1 MLLINGNLWSNTET
15 EKAIQLVSKQI
26 VDTIS
31 NKSLDRQTVLDASG
45 RFADDFLNGN
55 LDMEFAPFLEHEE
68 LSRTEIQALVETFQ
82 KDALGKRTSRELDS
96 LKQDNSIMILPKG
109 VLFHI
114 AAGNMDILPA
124 YSVLEGL
131 LTGNINIL
139 KLPSADHGLSVFLLQ
154 KLMEYEPRLKEY
166 IYVFDTPS
174 SDLVTVQKLMHLA
187 NTIVVWG
194 SDDAIEAVRK
204 NAPVNAEIV
213 EWGHKLSFCYIQDMN
228 IPDSLL
234 LKLAHHLFETNQLL
248 CNSCQG
254 IYLDTDNFEDI
265 AAFGKRFAKIL
276 GEIEKEYVLPD
287 YLQGKL
293 TLEALTRRLE
303 NTDQK
308 EIIYQNQRSSVIC
321 KRDSDLELSMLYGNV
336 WVKPLKPERIG
347 AALHKSKLYL
357 QTAGIYPLSTSLIQ
371 KLSRTGLTK
380 ITGIGEMSKK
390 QLGMTHDG
398 RFSLQ
403 QYVRLVEEI
412 YELSGEEKHEREQ

>member
-15 EKAIQLVSKQI
+15 EKAIELVSHQI
-26 VDTIS
+26 VDTLS
-31 NKSLDRQTVLDASG
+31 NKSLDRQTVLNAAG
-45 RFADDFLNGN
+45 RFTDDFLGGN
-55 LDMEFAPFLEHEE
+55 LNKEFAPFLQHEE
-68 LSRTEIQALVETFQ
+68 ITKEDIHTLVETFQ
-82 KDALGKRTSRELDS
+82 KDALSKRTSRELDS
-96 LKQDNSIMILPKG
+96 LKQSDHILIVPKG

-139 KLPSADHGLSVFLLQ
+139 KLPSADHGLSIFLLK
-154 KLMEYEPRLKEY
+154 KLIEYEPRLKEY

-174 SDLVTVQKLMHLA
+174 SDLLSVQKLMHFA

-194 SDDAIEAVRK
+194 SDNAIEAVRK

-213 EWGHKLSFCYIQDMN
+213 EWGHKLSFCYIQDMGVS
-228 IPDSLL
+228 DALL
-234 LKLAHHLFETNQLL
+234 VKLAHHLFETNQLL

-254 IYLDTDNFEDI
+254 IYVDTDNFEEA
-265 AAFGKRFAKIL
+265 AAFGKRFAKIME
-276 GEIEKEYVLPD
+276 EIEPEYVLPD

-303 NTDQK
+303 NIKEK
-308 EIIYQNQRSSVIC
+308 EIIYQNRRSSVTC
-321 KRDSDLELSMLYGNV
+321 KRDSELELSLLYGNI
-336 WVKPLKPERIG
+336 WVKPLKQDRIA
-347 AALHKSKLYL
+347 AALLKSKLYL
-357 QTAGIYPLSTSLIQ
+357 QTAGIYPFNAPLIQ
-371 KLSRTGLTK
+371 KLSRTGLTN
-380 ITGIGEMSKK
+380 IISIGEMSDK

-403 QYVRLVEEI
+403 QYVRLVEVGHPVVKRT
-412 YELSGEEKHEREQ
+412 STGR

>member
-15 EKAIQLVSKQI
+15 ERAIELVSNQI
-26 VDTIS
+26 VDTLS
-31 NKSLDRQTVLDASG
+31 NKSLDRQTVLDAAG
-45 RFADDFLNGN
+45 RFTDDFLNGN
-55 LDMEFAPFLEHEE
+55 LNKEFAPFFQHEE
-68 LSRTEIQALVETFQ
+68 ITKEEIHTLVETFQ
-82 KDALGKRTSRELDS
+82 KDALSKRTSRELDS
-96 LKQDNSIMILPKG
+96 LKQGDHILIVPKG

-139 KLPSADHGLSVFLLQ
+139 KLPSADHGLSVFLLK
-154 KLMEYEPRLKEY
+154 KLIEYEPRLKEY

-174 SDLVTVQKLMHLA
+174 SDLLTVQKLMNFA

-213 EWGHKLSFCYIQDMN
+213 EWGHKLSFCYIQDMGV
-228 IPDSLL
+228 PDSLL
-234 LKLAHHLFETNQLL
+234 VKLAHHLFETNQLL

-254 IYLDTDNFEDI
+254 IYVDTDNYEDA

-276 GEIEKEYVLPD
+276 GEIEPEYVLPD

-303 NTDQK
+303 NINEK
-308 EIIYQNQRSSVIC
+308 EIIYQNQRSSVTC
-321 KRDSDLELSMLYGNV
+321 KRDSDLELSLLYGNI
-336 WVKPLKPERIG
+336 WVKPLKQDRIG
-347 AALHKSKLYL
+347 AALLKSKLYL
-357 QTAGIYPLSTSLIQ
+357 QTAGIYPFSTPLIQ
-371 KLSRTGLTK
+371 KLSRTGLTN
-380 ITGIGEMSKK
+380 IISIGEMSDK
-390 QLGMTHDG
+390 QLRMTHDG

-403 QYVRLVEEI
+403 QYVRLVEV
-412 YELSGEEKHEREQ
+412 GRH

>member
-1 MLLINGNLWSNTET
+1 MDRYIRKLFRSRNPYDHQQNRDNFFHAMKAACRDFYQNSNQYRDICKLNNFNPEHLKSEEDLYNIPVIPTSYL
-15 EKAIQLVSKQI
+15 KRN
-26 VDTIS
+26 DIS
-31 NKSLDRQTVLDASG
+31 V
-45 RFADDFLNGN
+45 
-55 LDMEFAPFLEHEE
+55 EH
-68 LSRTEIQALVETFQ
+68 SSFVEVT
-82 KDALGKRTSRELDS
+82 
-96 LKQDNSIMILPKG
+96 MILPKG

-276 GEIEKEYVLPD
+276 GEIEKEYMLPD